1 LEEFIGKWK
10 SSKLSVGA
18 TVFLDL
24 EKKGFWRKTAYNI
37 RSHFLFLEIRD
48 LQDGIANFFRNRE
61 KNETTGTDHYIQK
74 KIKSTFR
81 I

>member
-1 LEEFIGKWK
+1 METFQALSRCYSVLGFGK
-10 SSKLSVGA
+10 
-18 TVFLDL
+18 
-24 EKKGFWRKTAYNI
+24 KKGFWRKTAYSI